1 MKSFALRCRPA
12 LALCALLLVVSP
24 ALAADP
30 PYTQTEDLVFHNAYG
45 IALPMDVF
53 EPTGDK
59 NGIAI
64 IDIASGSWYSDRG
77 KIRDHKLAR
86 VYDHGCAAGFT
97 IFAVRPGSQTN
108 FTAAE
113 MVANVKRAI
122 RYVKA
127 HADDYGIDPNR
138 VGLTGASAGGHLA
151 TLTAATAEAGDPDAK
166 DDLEKLDTSVAA
178 VLAFFPPTD
187 FLAWAGE
194 DADLKL
200 LRSGMIGRIFFH
212 GGVTDQ
218 TDEEIREAVTAVSP
232 VRQVTSQFP
241 PTLLIHG
248 DADPLV
254 PLAQSELLKTT
265 LQEHGVQVELI
276 VKPGGGHPWLT
287 IAEEVKIGVDW
298 FEKQLVN

>member
-1 MKSFALRCRPA
+1 MNHRMSVRALVA
-12 LALCALLLVVSP
+12 CAAVVLLVT
-24 ALAADP
+24 ATATAADP
-30 PYTQTEDLVFHNAYG
+30 PYTQHENVVYHDEYG
-45 IALPMDVF
+45 VGLLMDVF
-53 EPTGDK
+53 VPTGDN

-64 IDIASGSWYSDRG
+64 VDIASGSWFSDRG

-108 FTAAE
+108 FTAQE
-113 MVANVKRAI
+113 MVANVQRGI

-127 HADDYGIDPNR
+127 HADEYGIDPKR

-151 TLTAATAEAGDPDAK
+151 TLTAASVKEGDPDAK
-166 DDLEKLDTSVAA
+166 DPLEKHDTRVAA

-194 DADLKL
+194 DTDVKL
-200 LRSGMIGRIFFH
+200 LRSAVIGRILFH

-218 TDEEIREAVTAVSP
+218 EAEEIREVAEAISP
-232 VRQVTSQFP
+232 ARQVSSQFP
-241 PTLLIHG
+241 PLLLVHG
-248 DADPLV
+248 DADPVV
-254 PLAQSELLKTT
+254 PLAQSEILKKA
-265 LQEHGVQVELI
+265 LEEHGVSVELI